1 MNYRY
6 RGNTELPA
14 IPIAWLDN
22 AGAVV
27 DFSTG
32 WTFTAYICNPTAPSV
47 ALVAKTSGITG
58 AATSPNVTIDWST
71 SDFTALTPTDAGAT
85 YNVEVVARRTS
96 DSKDEWLSE
105 SITITLFSSITG
117 P

>member
-22 AGAVV
+22 TGAVV

-32 WTFTAYICNPTAPSV
+32 WTFTAYICDPAAPSV

-58 AATSPNVTIDWST
+58 AQVPDRARQAPSQSL
-71 SDFTALTPTDAGAT
+71 SALQAFPASRGRLRQT
-85 YNVEVVARRTS
+85 
-96 DSKDEWLSE
+96 
-105 SITITLFSSITG
+105 
-117 P
+117 